1 MFTQAQLETLPFPVD
16 DYDLTHKSTF
26 LDIGSGFGKPVFH
39 ASMQTYCRSRGI
51 EVVPARVIYSVD
63 QMYRFRERGSKK
75 VIKRFEE
82 TPQN

>member
-1 MFTQAQLETLPFPVD
+1 
-16 DYDLTHKSTF
+16 
-26 LDIGSGFGKPVFH
+26 
-39 ASMQTYCRSRGI
+39 MQTYCRSRGI

-82 TPQN
+82 TP